1 MHKSTSSL
9 GSSEAGKGV
18 LPDPEGG
25 VLRFWHR
32 SRCVEAGK
40 ITELRRPCGCDHEE
54 AGQTL
59 G

>member
-1 MHKSTSSL
+1 M

-25 VLRFWHR
+25 ALGFWHR
-32 SRCVEAGK
+32 SHCVEAGK
-40 ITELRRPCGCDHEE
+40 ITELRRLCGRDHEE